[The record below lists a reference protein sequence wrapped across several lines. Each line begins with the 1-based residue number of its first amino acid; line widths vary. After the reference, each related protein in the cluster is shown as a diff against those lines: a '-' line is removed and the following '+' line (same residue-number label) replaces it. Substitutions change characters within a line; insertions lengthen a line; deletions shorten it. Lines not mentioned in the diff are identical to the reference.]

1 MELDEFTRVSKG
13 ALVGR
18 SQMIGLD
25 FIWMWTRRSCT
36 KRLPSRWQFKPAD
49 TIKTLVFEI
58 EWIGDGATLSDINRD
73 FFRLCGRFVESSQ
86 YISRVVEK
94 EQVVYDV
101 MAGDRK
107 HGHVAKFVVTGPRA
121 AEVAKGYAKLVRE
134 NRNLR

>member
-1 MELDEFTRVSKG
+1 VDLDEFTRVSKSAG
-13 ALVGR
+13 WSLADDRFGFHMYVDAALLHEKA
-18 SQMIGLD
+18 S
-25 FIWMWTRRSCT
+25 FH
-36 KRLPSRWQFKPAD
+36 WQFEPAD

-58 EWIGDGATLSDINRD
+58 EWIGEGATLSDINRD

-94 EQVVYDV
+94 EHVVYDV
-101 MAGDRK
+101 VAGDRK